1 MSLTISATESSNK
14 ERQLPEA
21 GATIGVCFSIVDLG
35 HQKTNWDGEEKWT
48 PKVRLA
54 FELPDQT
61 IDGEV
66 TENGKTTKVTKP
78 MVVSMELT
86 RSLGERATL
95 RKHLETWRGQ
105 AFTSKELAAFNL
117 KNLLGKAA
125 MLTLVRKTSQ
135 QGREYC
141 SIQGLAKL
149 PKSVKAPAK
158 TENDQVFYEI
168 EEGKGGAFANMP
180 EWLQGKIAESRELS
194 GAASAP
200 QGKAAPVDN
209 KDVDGN
215 TMPF

>member
-1 MSLTISATESSNK
+1 
-14 ERQLPEA
+14 
-21 GATIGVCFSIVDLG
+21 
-35 HQKTNWDGEEKWT
+35 
-48 PKVRLA
+48 VRLA
-54 FELPDQT
+54 FELPEQT
-61 IDGEV
+61 IEGEV

-125 MLTLVRKTSQ
+125 MLTLVNKTSQ
-135 QGREYC
+135 AGREYC

-149 PKSVKAPAK
+149 PKSVKAPTT
-158 TENDQVFYEI
+158 TENKQVFYEI
-168 EEGKGGAFANMP
+168 EEGTGGAFSELP
-180 EWLQGKIAESRELS
+180 EWLQKSILESKELS

-209 KDVDGN
+209 KGVDGN

>member
-1 MSLTISATESSNK
+1 MSLTISATESK
-14 ERQLPEA
+14 GGDRQLPEA
-21 GATIGVCFSIVDLG
+21 GATTGVCFSIVDLG
-35 HQKTNWDGEEKWT
+35 TQKTNWDGEEKWT
-48 PKVRLA
+48 PKVRLS
-54 FELPDQT
+54 FELPEQT
-61 IDGEV
+61 IEGEV
-66 TENGKTTKVTKP
+66 TENGKTTKVTRP
-78 MVVSMELT
+78 MVVSMEVT

-125 MLTLVRKTSQ
+125 MLTLVNKTSQ
-135 QGREYC
+135 AGREYC

-149 PKSVKAPAK
+149 PKSVKAPTT
-158 TENDQVFYEI
+158 TENKQVFYEI
-168 EEGKGGAFANMP
+168 EEGTGGAFSELP
-180 EWLQGKIAESRELS
+180 EWLQGKILESKELS

-200 QGKAAPVDN
+200 QGKATHADN

>member
-1 MSLTISATESSNK
+1 MSLTISATESK
-14 ERQLPEA
+14 GGDRQLPEA
-21 GATIGVCFSIVDLG
+21 GATIGVCFSIVDKG
-35 HQKTNWDGEEKWT
+35 TQKTNWDGEEKWT
-48 PKVRLA
+48 PKVRLS
-54 FELPDQT
+54 FELPEQT
-61 IDGEV
+61 IEGEV

-78 MVVSMELT
+78 MIVSMELT

-105 AFTSKELAAFNL
+105 AFTSKELASFNL

-125 MLTLVRKTSQ
+125 MLTLVNKTSQ
-135 QGREYC
+135 AGREYC

-149 PKSVKAPAK
+149 PKSVKAPTT
-158 TENDQVFYEI
+158 TENKQVFYEI
-168 EEGKGGAFANMP
+168 EEGTGGAFSELP
-180 EWLQGKIAESRELS
+180 EWLQKSILESKELS

>member
-1 MSLTISATESSNK
+1 MSLTISATESNNK

-21 GATIGVCFSIVDLG
+21 GATIGVCFSIVDKG
-35 HQKTNWDGEEKWT
+35 NQKTNWDGQEKYM

-54 FELPDQT
+54 FELPEQT
-61 IDGEV
+61 IEGEV

-105 AFTSKELAAFNL
+105 AFTSKELASFNL

-125 MLTLVRKTSQ
+125 MLTLVNKTSQ
-135 QGREYC
+135 AGREYC

-149 PKSVKAPAK
+149 PKSVKAPTT
-158 TENDQVFYEI
+158 TENKQVFYEI
-168 EEGKGGAFANMP
+168 EEGTGGAFSELP
-180 EWLQGKIAESRELS
+180 EWLQKSILESKELS

-200 QGKAAPVDN
+200 QGKASPVDN

>member
-1 MSLTISATESSNK
+1 MSLTISATESNNK

-21 GATIGVCFSIVDLG
+21 GATIGVCFSIVDKG
-35 HQKTNWDGEEKWT
+35 NQKTNWDGQEKYM

-54 FELPDQT
+54 FELPEQT
-61 IDGEV
+61 IEGEV

-125 MLTLVRKTSQ
+125 MLTLVNKTSQ
-135 QGREYC
+135 AGREYC

-149 PKSVKAPAK
+149 PKSVKAPTT
-158 TENDQVFYEI
+158 TENKQVFYEI
-168 EEGKGGAFANMP
+168 EEGTGGAFSELP
-180 EWLQGKIAESRELS
+180 EWLQKSILESKELS

-200 QGKAAPVDN
+200 QGKATPVDH

>member
-1 MSLTISATESSNK
+1 MSLTISATESKNG

-35 HQKTNWDGEEKWT
+35 TQKTNWDGDEKWT

-61 IDGEV
+61 IEGEV

-105 AFTSKELAAFNL
+105 SFTSKELAAFNM

-135 QGREYC
+135 AGREYC
-141 SIQGLAKL
+141 AIQGLAKL
-149 PKSVKAPAK
+149 PKSVKAPTT
-158 TENDQVFYEI
+158 TENTQVFYEI
-168 EEGKGGAFANMP
+168 EEGKGGAFAEMP
-180 EWLQGKIAESRELS
+180 EWLQGKILESKELS
-194 GAASAP
+194 GAASTPVAH
-200 QGKAAPVDN
+200 KAST
-209 KDVDGN
+209 DVDGN

>member
-1 MSLTISATESSNK
+1 MSLTISATESK
-14 ERQLPEA
+14 GGDRQLPEA
-21 GATIGVCFSIVDLG
+21 GATTGVCFSIVDLG
-35 HQKTNWDGEEKWT
+35 TQKTNWDGEEKWT
-48 PKVRLA
+48 PKVRLS
-54 FELPDQT
+54 FELPEQT
-61 IDGEV
+61 IEGEV

-78 MVVSMELT
+78 MIVSMELT

-105 AFTSKELAAFNL
+105 AFTSKELASFNL

-125 MLTLVRKTSQ
+125 MLTLVNKTSQ
-135 QGREYC
+135 AGREYC

-149 PKSVKAPAK
+149 PKSVKAPTT

-180 EWLQGKIAESRELS
+180 EWLQGKILESKELS

-200 QGKAAPVDN
+200 QGKVAPVDN

>member
-1 MSLTISATESSNK
+1 MSLTISATESNNK

-21 GATIGVCFSIVDLG
+21 GATIGVCFSIVDKG
-35 HQKTNWDGEEKWT
+35 NQKTNWDGQEKYM

-54 FELPDQT
+54 FELPEQT
-61 IDGEV
+61 IEGEV

-105 AFTSKELAAFNL
+105 AFTSKELASFNL

-125 MLTLVRKTSQ
+125 MLTLVNKTSQ
-135 QGREYC
+135 AGREYC

-149 PKSVKAPAK
+149 PKSVKAPTT
-158 TENDQVFYEI
+158 TENKQVFYEI
-168 EEGKGGAFANMP
+168 EEGTGGAFSELP
-180 EWLQGKIAESRELS
+180 EWLQKSILESKELS

>member
-1 MSLTISATESSNK
+1 MSLTISATESK
-14 ERQLPEA
+14 GGDRQLPEA
-21 GATIGVCFSIVDLG
+21 GATTGVCFSIVDLG
-35 HQKTNWDGEEKWT
+35 TQKTNWDGEEKWT
-48 PKVRLA
+48 PKVRLS
-54 FELPDQT
+54 FELPEQT
-61 IDGEV
+61 IEGEV
-66 TENGKTTKVTKP
+66 TENGKTTKVTRP
-78 MVVSMELT
+78 MVVSMEVT

-125 MLTLVRKTSQ
+125 MLTLVNKTSQ
-135 QGREYC
+135 AGREYC

-149 PKSVKAPAK
+149 PKSVKAPTT

-180 EWLQGKIAESRELS
+180 EWLQNKILESKELS
-194 GAASAP
+194 GAAGTPVAH
-200 QGKAAPVDN
+200 KAASTDA
-209 KDVDGN
+209 DGN